1 MLYFVQVLSWCNE
14 VMLFRSMLGAV
25 EILSRYVRDW
35 CSFDGGRIVSCYLFS
50 SKASDWK
57 MFKISELLLYCV
69 ILKML
74 ELQVSSIV
82 LRMLSG
88 DRPFLCSFSNCS
100 VGIGALEGSWA
111 AHGPR
116 VKLLSKRVPGT
127 WARSAPLRMQPR
139 IHCCPT
145 LRLVQLYCN
154 AGHKSHG
161 AQNNLPEVPFIQLN
175 SEIW

>member
-1 MLYFVQVLSWCNE
+1 
-14 VMLFRSMLGAV
+14 
-25 EILSRYVRDW
+25 
-35 CSFDGGRIVSCYLFS
+35 
-50 SKASDWK
+50 
-57 MFKISELLLYCV
+57 MFKISELLLYYV

-127 WARSAPLRMQPR
+127 
-139 IHCCPT
+139 
-145 LRLVQLYCN
+145 
-154 AGHKSHG
+154 
-161 AQNNLPEVPFIQLN
+161 
-175 SEIW
+175 